1 MKKENNDNNNNESV
15 DNDSLLIN
23 EIIKEI
29 FANSNIILE
38 EKDECINNTKSRID
52 NLYYY
57 IPGLPGVDSI
67 FSLFALRCIELN
79 EISLSGISELYIE
92 FVKECRWYW
101 EHVLYIY
108 IYISN
113 Y

>member
-1 MKKENNDNNNNESV
+1 MKKENNDNNNDNI

-29 FANSNIILE
+29 FTNSNIIIE
-38 EKDECINNTKSRID
+38 EKDECINKEKNRVD

-101 EHVLYIY
+101 EHVYLI
-108 IYISN
+108 IKNII
-113 Y
+113 